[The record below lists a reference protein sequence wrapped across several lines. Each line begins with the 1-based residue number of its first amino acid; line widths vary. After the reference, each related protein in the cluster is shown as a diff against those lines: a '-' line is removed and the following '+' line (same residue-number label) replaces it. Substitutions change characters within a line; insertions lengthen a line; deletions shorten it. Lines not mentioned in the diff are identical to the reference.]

1 VVQTLPLQRTSPP
14 QALLPW
20 QEIRLLPAELV
31 TPEAQVDGPVHSVS
45 QLLPPQ
51 VIGPWHE
58 PMPVQLMVFVAPVP
72 ATPPAQELVPLQVTL
87 QVVPPH

>member
-1 VVQTLPLQRTSPP
+1 M
-14 QALLPW
+14 
-20 QEIRLLPAELV
+20 RLLPAELV

-51 VIGPWHE
+51 VMGPWQA
-58 PMPVQLMVFVAPVP
+58 PMPVQLMVFVAPVAETP
-72 ATPPAQELVPLQVTL
+72 AAHELVPLQVTL

>member
-1 VVQTLPLQRTSPP
+1 VVQTFPLQRTSPP

-45 QLLPPQ
+45 KLFPPQ
-51 VIGPWHE
+51 VMGPWQA
-58 PMPVQLMVFVAPVP
+58 PIPVQLTVFMAPV
-72 ATPPAQELVPLQVTL
+72 ADTPPAHELVPLQVTL
-87 QVVPPH
+87 QVDPPH